1 MKKVAL
7 VTYSEHPELTDDDA
21 MLVAPLARHNIESVA
36 VPWDAE
42 GVDWH
47 GFDSIVVRSTWNYT
61 YKFEEFTR
69 WLTQMKQASLPL
81 VNSYETMIW
90 NANKRYLVELQE
102 KGQPIIPSRVVES
115 GSQARLEE
123 IMKEEG
129 WNEVVFKPVI
139 SASAYHTHK
148 STLKDAAVNQAH
160 FDEALAHSAVLV
172 QPFEEAICKEGEW
185 SLIFFN
191 HQFSHAVL
199 KVPKSGDFRTQPHLG
214 GKIQPIEAPAR
225 LVQDAER
232 LLSSLPEPV
241 LYARVDGV
249 NKEGQLVLMELEL
262 IEPALFMF
270 ADTKSPEKMADAIH
284 EKILA

>member
-1 MKKVAL
+1 

-21 MLVAPLARHNIESVA
+21 MLVAPLAKHNIESVA

-61 YKFEEFTR
+61 YKFEEFTN
-69 WLTQMKQASLPL
+69 WLKQLKQAALPL
-81 VNSYETMIW
+81 VNSYETMVW

-102 KGQPIIPSRVVES
+102 KGQPIIPSRVIES
-115 GSQARLEE
+115 DSQARLED
-123 IMKEEG
+123 IMREEG

-148 STLKDAAVNQAH
+148 SILEDAADNQTH

-172 QPFEEAICKEGEW
+172 QPFEEAICSEGEW

-199 KVPKSGDFRTQPHLG
+199 KVPKSGDFRTQPRLG
-214 GKIQPIEAPAR
+214 GKILPMEAPAK

-241 LYARVDGV
+241 LYARVDGIS
-249 NKEGQLVLMELEL
+249 KDGQLVLMELEL

-270 ADTKSPEKMADAIH
+270 ADTKAPEKMADAIR